1 MQPVTQLGDDREC
14 LIEAAFHCLSH
25 PENGPAS
32 IAAMLAHAGV
42 SSRVFYR
49 YFASKD
55 DLFVAM
61 LNQENNELI
70 ARLAAIASNPATA
83 PAQQLQAWILEMFE
97 LVENPQLAARA
108 AVLGT
113 DDVRAARGYREFRTQ
128 GDVARQRTLVRILRR
143 GRLDGSLPLAEP
155 ATDAAAIDAMCA
167 QALATRIAAGSDG
180 PGFGVTH
187 VLDFAKRSLGVQ

>member
-1 MQPVTQLGDDREC
+1 MQPVTQLADDREC

-42 SSRVFYR
+42 STRVFYR

-61 LNQENNELI
+61 LNQENDQLI
-70 ARLAAIASNPATA
+70 ARLDAIAGDPATT
-83 PAQQLQAWILEMFE
+83 PAQQLQAWIVEMFQM
-97 LVENPQLAARA
+97 VENPALATRA
-108 AVLGT
+108 KVLGT
-113 DDVRAARGYREFRTQ
+113 DDVRAARGYRDFRTQ

-155 ATDAAAIDAMCA
+155 ATDAAAIDALCA
-167 QALATRIAAGSDG
+167 QALATRIASGGDD

-187 VLDFAKRSLGVQ
+187 VVDFAKRSLGVQ